1 MSTANELTRRA
12 LRSILN
18 GQAPNGTSP
27 ECCGRWADKVQG
39 AYEAH
44 AAGGTDQARLYIDL
58 ATKEAPDL
66 AKLLASDDPFER
78 LGGFT
83 ARELQ
88 HEDLPEPEFIVDGV
102 IPEGTSLLVSPPKL
116 GKTMLAQNV
125 AVAIA
130 TGGRALGK
138 VPVRRGTVLFLALE
152 GSKRGLQRRLRT
164 MLGDEPWPDDLY
176 FYREWE
182 PSDAG
187 GLELMRRFVSRHRGT
202 RLIVVDTLKRV
213 RGQGNAR
220 RNAYDEDYE
229 ALQPMAA
236 LGDELGV
243 SFLIIHHTNKR
254 DSGDVM
260 DLVSGSTGLTAAVDN
275 VLVMQKKRG
284 ETDARLVVIPR
295 EEEEQE
301 LALRFD
307 PSIATW
313 ILRGRAEEVAKT
325 DERQTILD
333 AIKENGPMK
342 PKDIAIVLDVE
353 EVNIRRLTRKML
365 EAGTLFQEQKR
376 GPYSLPPGNSGNSGN
391 YGRDAKLPPDEE
403 R

>member
-1 MSTANELTRRA
+1 
-12 LRSILN
+12 
-18 GQAPNGTSP
+18 
-27 ECCGRWADKVQG
+27 
-39 AYEAH
+39 
-44 AAGGTDQARLYIDL
+44 
-58 ATKEAPDL
+58 
-66 AKLLASDDPFER
+66 
-78 LGGFT
+78 
-83 ARELQ
+83 
-88 HEDLPEPEFIVDGV
+88 
-102 IPEGTSLLVSPPKL
+102 
-116 GKTMLAQNV
+116 
-125 AVAIA
+125 
-130 TGGRALGK
+130 
-138 VPVRRGTVLFLALE
+138 
-152 GSKRGLQRRLRT
+152 
-164 MLGDEPWPDDLY
+164 
-176 FYREWE
+176 
-182 PSDAG
+182 
-187 GLELMRRFVSRHRGT
+187 MRRFVSRHRGT